1 MIKINK
7 REKILA
13 YAIGGLIAIFLIEH
27 FLFSGIRGK
36 SKGVSQQIRIEESRL
51 QAGLDI
57 QKRKDKITAEYKELK
72 PYLEKSEGISDRE
85 IFAKFLK
92 EAERVAQEAGVS
104 IVSLSPQNETLD
116 EPEDVKYNADL
127 RAEGSLAQ
135 VLGLMDKIQKSTL
148 LIKLDKMSLSSKDE
162 QAGTMKIEAVLSL
175 VVPKP

>member
-1 MIKINK
+1 MKINK
-7 REKILA
+7 REKLLVYTIA
-13 YAIGGLIAIFLIEH
+13 GLIFLFLIER

-36 SKGVSQQIRIEESRL
+36 TRGVSQQIKIEESRL

-72 PYLEKSEGISDRE
+72 PYLEKTEGISDRE

-104 IVSLSPQNETLD
+104 IVSLSPQEESLD

-127 RAEGSLAQ
+127 RAEGSLNQ
-135 VLGLMDKIQKSTL
+135 IIGLIDKIQSSAL
-148 LIKLDKMSLSSKDE
+148 LIKLDKLSLSSKDD
-162 QAGTMKIEAVLSL
+162 QAGTIKVEAVLSL
-175 VVPKP
+175 IAPKP